1 MVTYLIYSQWTE
13 QGIRNIKESSKRL
26 DVGRKMLKELGG
38 EMKAFYMTQ
47 GKYDMVAI
55 VEVPDDEVLATYVL
69 AVASQGNFRTPTVR
83 AYTEDEYRRILGGLL
98 TSPQM

>member
-13 QGIRNIKESSKRL
+13 QGIRSIKESAKRL
-26 DVGRKMLKELGG
+26 DLGRKKLKELGG

-69 AVASQGNFRTPTVR
+69 AVASQANFRTHTVR
-83 AYTEDEYRRILGGLL
+83 AYTEDEYRRILGGL
-98 TSPQM
+98 S

>member
-1 MVTYLIYSQWTE
+1 MC
-13 QGIRNIKESSKRL
+13 IRNIKESSKRL
-26 DVGRKMLKELGG
+26 DLGRKKLKELGG

-69 AVASQGNFRTPTVR
+69 AVASQGSFRTHTVR
-83 AYTEDEYRRILGGLL
+83 AYTEDEYRRILGGL
-98 TSPQM
+98 S